1 MEHLSA
7 ETLARLADEQPASA
21 EKGHLAGCQ
30 ACSAELDALREQA
43 EACRHLP
50 TLRVPLGDWEA
61 LQARLVSEGLI
72 GSRTSLTG
80 GLAVT
85 PGWMRAL
92 AALVLF
98 LAGTGVGMGVA
109 RRGTAAETAPEA
121 AALALASGPTTAGE
135 AAELVRITERQYMDA
150 LQRYRQLA
158 ELETG
163 EGTGSDPA
171 TRYAALEYLVAAGQA
186 AVRQAPTDPFLNG
199 LLASALA
206 ERQAVLR
213 RISQGSADNW
223 F

>member
-50 TLRVPLGDWEA
+50 DLRVPLGDWEA

-98 LAGTGVGMGVA
+98 LAGTGVGVGAA
-109 RRGTAAETAPEA
+109 RRETAAA
-121 AALALASGPTTAGE
+121 AWRCDPCIICPVVDRMRTCSALSRYRFFE
-135 AAELVRITERQYMDA
+135 RIT
-150 LQRYRQLA
+150 
-158 ELETG
+158 
-163 EGTGSDPA
+163 
-171 TRYAALEYLVAAGQA
+171 
-186 AVRQAPTDPFLNG
+186 
-199 LLASALA
+199 
-206 ERQAVLR
+206 
-213 RISQGSADNW
+213 
-223 F
+223 